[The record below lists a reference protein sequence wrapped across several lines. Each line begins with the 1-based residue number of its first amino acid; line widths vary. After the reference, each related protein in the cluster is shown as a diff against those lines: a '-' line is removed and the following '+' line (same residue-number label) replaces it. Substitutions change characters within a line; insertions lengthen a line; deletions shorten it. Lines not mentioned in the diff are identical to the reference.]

1 MRKNGDGVLFA
12 RRPRSNEARGYP
24 GLPFR
29 DKNLFAPRYRLFL
42 AHSLSK
48 SSHDFGIRNRM
59 GFCRRGMSLRF
70 HGNSQVHDKCIRDSI
85 TFFFCDQAQFKS
97 SRYAHA
103 VNRCKRI
110 SASDR
115 PAVIQSIYVHLPN
128 RPIVSNRSLIA
139 ALALVRDCLSISMPT
154 FRWPT
159 CFETSFCTASG
170 ISRRTSSA
178 AASAVASA

>member
-12 RRPRSNEARGYP
+12 CRPRSNEAREYP

-29 DKNLFAPRYRLFL
+29 DKNLFVPRIRVFQAY
-42 AHSLSK
+42 SLSK
-48 SSHDFGIRNRM
+48 SSYDFGIRNRM
-59 GFCRRGMSLRF
+59 EFFRRCMPLCL
-70 HGNSQVHDKCIRDSI
+70 HGNRQVHYKCIRNGI
-85 TFFFCDQAQFKS
+85 AFLFCNQTQLKS

-103 VNRCKRI
+103 VNRSKRI

-115 PAVIQSIYVHLPN
+115 PAVIKSIYVHLPN
-128 RPIVSNRSLIA
+128 RPIESNRSLIA
-139 ALALVRDCLSISMPT
+139 ALAFVRDCLSISMPT

-159 CFETSFCTASG
+159 CFVTSFCTASG

>member
-12 RRPRSNEARGYP
+12 RRPRSNETRGYP
-24 GLPFR
+24 PVPFR

-42 AHSLSK
+42 AYSLSK
-48 SSHDFGIRNRM
+48 SSYDFGIRNRM
-59 GFCRRGMSLRF
+59 EFCRRCMSLRF
-70 HGNSQVHDKCIRDSI
+70 HGNGHVHHKCIRNGI
-85 TFFFCDQAQFKS
+85 AFLFCNQAQFKS

-103 VNRCKRI
+103 VNRRKRI

-115 PAVIQSIYVHLPN
+115 PAVIKSVYVHLPN
-128 RPIVSNRSLIA
+128 LPIVSNRSLIA
-139 ALALVRDCLSISMPT
+139 ALAFVRDCLSISMPT

-159 CFETSFCTASG
+159 CFVTSFCTASG

>member
-1 MRKNGDGVLFA
+1 MVCFFA

-59 GFCRRGMSLRF
+59 NVIGSGKPFGF
-70 HGNSQVHDKCIRDSI
+70 HGDGQMHHEFFRNSIA
-85 TFFFCDQAQFKS
+85 FFFCDQAQFKS
-97 SRYAHA
+97 RGYAH
-103 VNRCKRI
+103 VINRRQLIITCAGLI
-110 SASDR
+110 IA
-115 PAVIQSIYVHLPN
+115 QFIYVHLPSF
-128 RPIVSNRSLIA
+128 PIESNKSLIA
-139 ALALVRDCLSISMPT
+139 ALALVRDCLSISIPT

-159 CFETSFCTASG
+159 CFVTSLCTASG

>member
-12 RRPRSNEARGYP
+12 HRPRSNEARGYP

-42 AHSLSK
+42 AHSLPK

-59 GFCRRGMSLRF
+59 EFCRRCMALRF
-70 HGNSQVHDKCIRDSI
+70 HGNGQVHDKCIRDGI

-103 VNRCKRI
+103 VNRRKRI

-115 PAVIQSIYVHLPN
+115 PAVIKSIYVHLPN
-128 RPIVSNRSLIA
+128 RPIATRSFSKARI
-139 ALALVRDCLSISMPT
+139 PT
-154 FRWPT
+154 
-159 CFETSFCTASG
+159 
-170 ISRRTSSA
+170 SRNSE
-178 AASAVASA
+178 